1 MYKVCIISCGMI
13 ANSAHIPAYK
23 MFDEFKIMAV
33 CDINEI
39 AAKDTAERHGIERW
53 YTDAKQMLD
62 EIKPDLV
69 SVCVPNCCHKEYT
82 LMALEAGANV
92 LCEKPL
98 AFTRKDACEMFEL
111 AEEKGRILMACQSMR
126 FTPDRLSAKEYITAN
141 PDDVYYGELSR
152 VRRRGIPTWGTFH
165 MNKISCGG
173 AFVDI
178 GVHQDGLVHISEL
191 SENYVKNPQDVVK
204 VGQPVKVRVKGVDTK
219 KNRISLSMKGIN

>member
-98 AFTRKDACEMFEL
+98 AFTRKDA
-111 AEEKGRILMACQSMR
+111 
-126 FTPDRLSAKEYITAN
+126 
-141 PDDVYYGELSR
+141 
-152 VRRRGIPTWGTFH
+152 
-165 MNKISCGG
+165 
-173 AFVDI
+173 
-178 GVHQDGLVHISEL
+178 
-191 SENYVKNPQDVVK
+191 
-204 VGQPVKVRVKGVDTK
+204 
-219 KNRISLSMKGIN
+219 